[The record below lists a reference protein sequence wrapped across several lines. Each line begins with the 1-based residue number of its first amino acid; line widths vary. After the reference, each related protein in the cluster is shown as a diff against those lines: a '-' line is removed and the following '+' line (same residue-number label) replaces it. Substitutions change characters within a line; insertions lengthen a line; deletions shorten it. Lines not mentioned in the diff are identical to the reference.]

1 MSRYLISSGG
11 SIRMLLG
18 VRCRLRIRR
27 LDLVESCFG
36 GVRGEGWM
44 GGIRDG
50 YWIDARMGQE
60 WNKMH
65 GSLS

>member
-1 MSRYLISSGG
+1 
-11 SIRMLLG
+11 MLLG